1 MAGRDET
8 DQGLSR
14 ARVTAAGLDLLQAA
28 GIEGLTMRALADSLG
43 VKAASLYW
51 HIRDR
56 RELVE
61 LLAES
66 LLGEVAPT
74 ESERPW
80 RAAVSGLAADLAQ
93 MLASHRDSSRLLLE
107 APSAVERSPI
117 FGRLCGLLEGAGL
130 NSAQASETARM
141 ATFHVILDGL
151 RDAPPVGLEGGRAA
165 ALVVETGTRGVTVKA
180 GAAGNA
186 LVTVPREGTA
196 PAAVSIAGDVVT
208 VRRLRGI
215 GRAEVELDPTR
226 AWSVHVKGSTRS
238 TALALSGLDIR
249 EVYIDGGA
257 SGVDCVL
264 PAPRGV
270 VSVHI
275 SGGVVGAKLHRPATA
290 AVHAEVSPGAIRV
303 RLDARSILMAAT
315 ETHWESGGGTASS
328 DRFEILISGGA
339 VQVSLDDDAPTGPA
353 SSLDDGQGSG
363 SVVVDSWPRALL
375 ALDVLL
381 DGVERSVAGS
391 HPTQ

>member
-1 MAGRDET
+1 MAGHDET

-14 ARVTAAGLDLLQAA
+14 ARVTSAGLDLLQAK

-43 VKAASLYW
+43 VRAASIYW

-66 LLGEVAPT
+66 LLREVAPT
-74 ESERPW
+74 EGDEPW
-80 RAAVSGLAADLAQ
+80 RAAVTTLATDLRRMLAA
-93 MLASHRDSSRLLLE
+93 HRDASRLLLE
-107 APSAVERSPI
+107 TPSTVERSSI
-117 FGRLCGLLEGAGL
+117 FEALRRLLEGAGL

-141 ATFHVILDGL
+141 VAFHVVLDGL
-151 RDAPPVGLEGGRAA
+151 RDVPQVTDPEAGRPAT
-165 ALVVETGTRGVTVKA
+165 LVLETGTRGVTIKA
-180 GAAGNA
+180 ATTGNA

-208 VRRLRGI
+208 VRRPRGI

-226 AWSVHVKGSTRS
+226 AWSVHVKGSTFS
-238 TALALSGLDIR
+238 TELALTGLDIH
-249 EVYIDGGA
+249 EVYVDGGA
-257 SGVDCVL
+257 SRVDCVL
-264 PAPRGV
+264 PSPRGV

-303 RLDARSILMAAT
+303 RLDRRSILMAAT
-315 ETHWESGGGTASS
+315 ETHWESGGGAASA

-339 VQVSLDDDAPTGPA
+339 VQVSLDDNAPATVRSEPGPA
-353 SSLDDGQGSG
+353 SKAPDAPEPSA
-363 SVVVDSWPRALL
+363 SV

-381 DGVERSVAGS
+381 DGVESARSRSGADR
-391 HPTQ
+391 